1 MNCAHKLVITDPN
14 IIGSWFNKLAPAHR
28 NPGGALYEF
37 NLTTVISNIPNMPAT
52 TIAAIKDSA
61 FLISKLESNRVE
73 GSNEYYLTII
83 DRKFSPQINS
93 LRWIP
98 EPSNSGYWRNN
109 ARMPANYKL
118 HQYVENLN
126 SVIVSTGYDIHHV
139 NFFTFDNRTD
149 NLRVLTDSEHGA
161 IDESFITPREEIK
174 DDQDMID
181 FIKTTASIGEAIIFC
196 NHVSKADNSGNYFK
210 K

>member
-1 MNCAHKLVITDPN
+1 MTAKGGVGILNHTHKLIITDPN

-37 NLTTVISNIPNMPAT
+37 DLDTVISNIPNMPDT
-52 TIAAIKDSA
+52 KKGAIENST
-61 FLISKLESNRVE
+61 FLISKLASNR
-73 GSNEYYLTII
+73 GGSSNEYYLTII
-83 DRKFSPQINS
+83 DRKLAQQINS
-93 LRWIP
+93 IRWIP

-149 NLRVLTDSEHGA
+149 NLRVLTDSQHGA

-181 FIKTTASIGEAIIFC
+181 FIKTVI
-196 NHVSKADNSGNYFK
+196 
-210 K
+210 

>member
-1 MNCAHKLVITDPN
+1 MNHTHKLIITDPN

-37 NLTTVISNIPNMPAT
+37 DLDTVISNIPNMPDT
-52 TIAAIKDSA
+52 KKGAIKDSA
-61 FLISKLESNRVE
+61 FLISKLASNRVE

-126 SVIVSTGYDIHHV
+126 SVIVSAGYDIHHV

-149 NLRVLTDSEHGA
+149 NLRVLTDSQHGA
-161 IDESFITPREEIK
+161 INESFITPREEIK

-181 FIKTTASIGEAIIFC
+181 FIKTVI
-196 NHVSKADNSGNYFK
+196 
-210 K
+210 